1 MIGQN
6 HQKSN
11 TDRKEYLMKIIHK
24 IKNLVIQYSKLI
36 PLILYPFAYLFFI
49 LVYIIVALVFPSLGS
64 GEIFDKIMYGI
75 AVIYNICILCFCIY
89 HSVSIVNKKVPVSDA
104 AWMNLIIK
112 GFQIP
117 AYIFHFLMGLL
128 GGVMGIWGIGFLLVA
143 LAVSVLSILLTGIS
157 AIGCGIRMKQE
168 GILTFWKALL
178 MSIGSFIFCV
188 DLIIAIVYVVLCKKH
203 DLAYAEST
211 VK

>member
-1 MIGQN
+1 MN
-6 HQKSN
+6 
-11 TDRKEYLMKIIHK
+11 IIRK
-24 IKNLVIQYSKLI
+24 IKDIVIQYSKLI

-49 LVYIIVALVFPSLGS
+49 LIYIIISLAFPSS
-64 GEIFDKIMYGI
+64 GNEGNSDPIMTIMYWVAI
-75 AVIYNICILCFCIY
+75 IYNICMLCFCVY
-89 HSVSIVNKKVPVSDA
+89 HTASIVNKQVPASDA
-104 AWMNLIIK
+104 AWMNLAVK

-117 AYIFHFLMGLL
+117 AYIFHFLMEFIGLA
-128 GGVMGIWGIGFLLVA
+128 MGIWGIAFVLIA

-188 DLIIAIVYVVLCKKH
+188 DIIIAIVYIILCKKH
-203 DLAYAEST
+203 DLANAERNFSI
-211 VK
+211 